1 MNKVTLPVALLALA
15 TCFNTTAMADSAA
28 QQRFRD
34 QGQALDLS
42 GYLQGK
48 NDAQSRS
55 FTFGSAHVHD
65 FTVKDAGIYRFESE
79 AAPGFADSYRIEAML
94 MDAQGQVIARGEGNG
109 NTGGLKLEQRLEPGD
124 YVLQVQANRFGTRGK
139 PGDSYSVSV
148 AGLDAQGKE
157 VDGAVSDGEGLQFV
171 GSDREGNTNAFVHG
185 GAVAT
190 LGAGSAAA
198 VSAAGAV
205 TAMDEGSATEASSVD
220 SKKPQQVQSIA
231 TDVKIRARGEVLT
244 FDVAEHSQVA
254 ITTSTYPGGDEDTY
268 RLTLEVVDESGRVV
282 ANGAG
287 KPGNG
292 NVDIH
297 TQLPQGRYTINASG
311 QKFGSSHSGP
321 NNYELKVTLDQEAVA
336 LAR

>member
-15 TCFNTTAMADSAA
+15 TCFNTAAMADSAA

-55 FTFGSAHVHD
+55 FTFGSAHAHD
-65 FTVKDAGIYRFESE
+65 FSVKDAGTYRFESE

-139 PGDSYSVSV
+139 PGDGYSVSV
-148 AGLDAQGKE
+148 AGLDAQGNE

-171 GSDREGNTNAFVHG
+171 GRDREGNANAFVRG

-190 LGAGSAAA
+190 LGAGSAAST
-198 VSAAGAV
+198 SAAGAV
-205 TAMDEGSATEASSVD
+205 TAADEGSATDASSAD
-220 SKKPQQVQSIA
+220 SKELQQVQSIA

-244 FDVAEHSQVA
+244 FEVAEQSQVV

-268 RLTLEVVDESGRVV
+268 RLTLDVVDESGRVV

-287 KPGNG
+287 KAGNG
-292 NVDIH
+292 NVNIH

-321 NNYELKVTLDQEAVA
+321 NNYELKVTLDQDAVA
-336 LAR
+336 IAR